1 MTPEEVTEALQLNK
15 LKDKIWYVAPS
26 VAIEGQGLIEG
37 LQWLSNNVK
46 APLTPAP
53 KKGEL

>member
-46 APLTPAP
+46 TPLAPA